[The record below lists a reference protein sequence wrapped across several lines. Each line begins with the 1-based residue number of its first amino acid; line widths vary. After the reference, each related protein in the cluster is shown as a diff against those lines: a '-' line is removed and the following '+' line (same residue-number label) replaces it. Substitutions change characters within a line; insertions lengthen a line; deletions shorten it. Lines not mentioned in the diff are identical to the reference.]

1 MKLMSRVLVLGSS
14 ILFSILISSCSGG
27 GLSALTS
34 TQTPTNTST
43 PTPIPTHTPTIT
55 PTATATLIPSP
66 TPIPGIFLN
75 RPAYLQELFSNSDWG
90 WVDHAIGATVGSLQ
104 YSPSTQFLLVYGT
117 DETRADDI
125 MISGRFD
132 IDREY
137 RIEDE
142 GFFNDFISILLQDF
156 VPISASEEL
165 IQFIDDNKGPGTY
178 ETIIYGF
185 EIYMVVDDDIAKNIH
200 AFTMIVNEKKDE

>member
-27 GLSALTS
+27 GLIAPTS

-43 PTPIPTHTPTIT
+43 PIPTHTPTIM
-55 PTATATLIPSP
+55 PTATLIPSP
-66 TPIPGIFLN
+66 TPIPGKLLN
-75 RPAYLQELFSNSDWG
+75 RPAYLKELFTNTDWV
-90 WVDHAIGATVGSLQ
+90 WEDHSIGATVGILQ
-104 YSPSTQFLLVYGT
+104 YSPSTQFLLIYGT
-117 DETRADDI
+117 DETSANDI

-132 IDREY
+132 IDRED

-156 VPISASEEL
+156 IPISAREEI
-165 IQFIDDNKGPGTY
+165 IQFIDDNKEPGTY
-178 ETIIYGF
+178 ETTIYGF
-185 EIYMVVDDDIAKNIH
+185 EIYMVIEDDIAKNNH
-200 AFTMIVNEKKDE
+200 SFTMIIDEKKNE

>member
-200 AFTMIVNEKKDE
+200 TFTMIVNEKKDE